1 MPLLKTPPACHAG
14 PAAHLLREHLPRDAR
29 LKYEQ
34 NARECGSIAHARATA
49 LRLGSLFWQK
59 RFYDRPQFVCYEW
72 LRHRLSIPDR
82 GVLLGALNKSGI
94 EVASVEPGSPAAK
107 AGVKGYEYNSQGQ
120 LQRAD
125 VITELQNTFLATDST
140 KLEYCNILSSNL
152 RRQPDRAL
160 SMKVFRLEIGPE
172 DDTWTELEGEL
183 NGTELRETDSVE
195 VPTYAYGIRSV

>member
-1 MPLLKTPPACHAG
+1 MKPSPHPSFMPLLKTPPACHAG

-82 GVLLGALNKSGI
+82 GVLLGALSLGKPPASGLRPLELLPHPTLI
-94 EVASVEPGSPAAK
+94 HNPCYTPKRPAPTAQSISVT
-107 AGVKGYEYNSQGQ
+107 N
-120 LQRAD
+120 RTTTTT
-125 VITELQNTFLATDST
+125 ITRIPSTSSTFLP
-140 KLEYCNILSSNL
+140 Y
-152 RRQPDRAL
+152 RRL
-160 SMKVFRLEIGPE
+160 GRLGP
-172 DDTWTELEGEL
+172 TC
-183 NGTELRETDSVE
+183 
-195 VPTYAYGIRSV
+195 